1 MLMQRLTSLISGLI
15 FGAGLTISGMVN
27 PAKVINFLDFAGK
40 FDATLLLVFAAGVV
54 VATIGYYF
62 TFKLSAPFFGERFHL
77 PTVFAID
84 RRLLIGAATFGIGWG
99 LTGYCPG
106 PAIASLA
113 YLQPIS
119 FVFLVAMAAGALAAK
134 LVPEE

>member
-1 MLMQRLTSLISGLI
+1 MLMQRLSVLVSGLL

-40 FDATLLLVFAAGVV
+40 FDATLLFVFAAGVA
-54 VATIGYYF
+54 VAMIGYYF
-62 TFKLSAPFFGERFHL
+62 TFKRPAPFFGERFHL
-77 PTVFAID
+77 PTVFAVD
-84 RRLLIGAATFGIGWG
+84 RRLLIGAAIFGIGWG

-119 FVFLVAMAAGALAAK
+119 FVFLVAMAVGALAAN

>member
-1 MLMQRLTSLISGLI
+1 M
-15 FGAGLTISGMVN
+15 
-27 PAKVINFLDFAGK
+27 
-40 FDATLLLVFAAGVV
+40 
-54 VATIGYYF
+54 
-62 TFKLSAPFFGERFHL
+62 
-77 PTVFAID
+77 
-84 RRLLIGAATFGIGWG
+84 GAAIFGIGWG

-119 FVFLVAMAAGALAAK
+119 FVFLVAMAVGALAAK

>member
-1 MLMQRLTSLISGLI
+1 MLMQRLTTLISGLL

-40 FDATLLLVFAAGVV
+40 FDATLLLVFAAGVA
-54 VATIGYYF
+54 VAMVGYYF
-62 TFKLSAPFFGERFHL
+62 TFKRSKPLFADRFHL
-77 PTVFAID
+77 PTIFAVD
-84 RRLLIGAATFGIGWG
+84 RRLLIGAAIFGIGWG

-119 FVFLVAMAAGALAAK
+119 FVFLVAMAIGALAAN
-134 LVPEE
+134 LVREQ

>member
-1 MLMQRLTSLISGLI
+1 MLMQRLTAIISGLI

-40 FDATLLLVFAAGVV
+40 FEGTLLFVFAAGVA
-54 VATIGYYF
+54 VAMIGYYF
-62 TFKLSAPFFGERFHL
+62 TFKRAQPFFADSFHL

-84 RRLLIGAATFGIGWG
+84 RRLLVGAALFGIGWG

-106 PAIASLA
+106 PAMASLA

-119 FVFLVAMAAGALAAK
+119 FVFLIAMAVGAFAAN
-134 LVPEE
+134 LVPEK

>member
-1 MLMQRLTSLISGLI
+1 MLMQRLTAIISGLI

-27 PAKVINFLDFAGK
+27 PAKVINFLDFAGN
-40 FDATLLLVFAAGVV
+40 FDATLLLVFAAGVA
-54 VATIGYYF
+54 VAMLGYYF
-62 TFKLSAPFFGERFHL
+62 TFKRTTPFFGERFHL

-84 RRLLIGAATFGIGWG
+84 RRLLTGAAIFGIGWG

-106 PAIASLA
+106 PAMASLA

-119 FVFLVAMAAGALAAK
+119 FVFLVAMAVGAIAAK

>member
-1 MLMQRLTSLISGLI
+1 MQMQRVTALLSGLL

-40 FDATLLLVFAAGVV
+40 FDGTLLFVFAAGVG
-54 VATIGYYF
+54 VAMVGYYL
-62 TFKLSAPFFGERFHL
+62 TFKRAAPFFGDRFYL
-77 PTVFAID
+77 PKVFAID
-84 RRLLIGAATFGIGWG
+84 SRLLIGAAIFGIGWG

-119 FVFLVAMAAGALAAK
+119 FVFLVAMAVGALAAK

>member
-1 MLMQRLTSLISGLI
+1 MLMQRLTALISGLV

-40 FDATLLLVFAAGVV
+40 FDATLLFVFAAGVA
-54 VATIGYYF
+54 VAMVGYYF
-62 TFKLSAPFFGERFHL
+62 TFKRAAPFFGERFHL
-77 PTVFAID
+77 PTVFAVD
-84 RRLLIGAATFGIGWG
+84 RRLLIGAAIFGIGWG

-106 PAIASLA
+106 PAMASLA

-119 FVFLVAMAAGALAAK
+119 FVFLVSMAVGAMAAN
-134 LVPEE
+134 LVPEK

>member
-1 MLMQRLTSLISGLI
+1 MNMQRLIALLCGLI

-27 PAKVINFLDFAGK
+27 PAKILNFLDFAGN
-40 FDATLLLVFAAGVV
+40 FDATLLFVFASGVGAAMV
-54 VATIGYYF
+54 GYYF
-62 TFKLSAPFFGERFHL
+62 TFKRKTPFFADSFHL

-84 RRLLIGAATFGIGWG
+84 ARLLIGASLFGIGWG

-119 FVFLVAMAAGALAAK
+119 FVFLVAMAVGALVAR
-134 LVPEE
+134 LVPEK

>member
-1 MLMQRLTSLISGLI
+1 MLMQRLTALISGLI

-40 FDATLLLVFAAGVV
+40 FDATLLCVFVGGVA
-54 VATIGYYF
+54 VAMIGYYF
-62 TFKLSAPFFGERFHL
+62 TFKRKVPFFADRFYL

-84 RRLLIGAATFGIGWG
+84 RRLLIGAAVFGIGWG

-119 FVFLVAMAAGALAAK
+119 LVFLIAMALGAMAAK
-134 LVPEE
+134 LVPEK